1 MRVTAKELF
10 NVPNILSF
18 FRLALVPILVITFF
32 CIPGENYIV
41 PLIIF
46 IVASITDTLDGII
59 ARKFNLVTEAGM
71 VLDPLADKLLKIATL
86 ICFGIVGVIPLWLVI
101 TLISIDI
108 AMIIAGVIL
117 YGKHITIPS
126 NWIGKTG
133 TLVMTIGLI
142 LCFFHNFMD
151 GWDMIILYSG
161 LCIILLSVIVYI
173 VRNAKSVFNKLFRKS
188 NNTTD
193 KDRVA

>member
-18 FRLALVPILVITFF
+18 FRLLLVPVLVITFF

-41 PLIIF
+41 PLVVF

-86 ICFGIVGVIPLWLVI
+86 LCFGIVGVIPLWLVI
-101 TLISIDI
+101 TLITIDLS
-108 AMIIAGVIL
+108 MIIAGIIL

-142 LCFFHNFMD
+142 LCFFHNVML
-151 GWDMIILYSG
+151 GWDMIILYTG
-161 LCIILLSVIVYI
+161 LCIILLSMIVYI
-173 VRNAKSVFNKLFRKS
+173 VLNAKSVFNKLFRKS
-188 NNTTD
+188 NTTE
-193 KDRVA
+193 